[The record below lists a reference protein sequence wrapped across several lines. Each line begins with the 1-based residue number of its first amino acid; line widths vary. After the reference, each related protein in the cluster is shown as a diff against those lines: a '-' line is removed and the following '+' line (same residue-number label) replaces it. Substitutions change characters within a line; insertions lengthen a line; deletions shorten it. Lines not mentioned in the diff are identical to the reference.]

1 MLRQQVKNVVATAAK
16 KAAVSAR
23 PAQSR
28 PMPLDGDALKRVVG
42 GGGTGSSDA
51 PNKGW

>member
-16 KAAVSAR
+16 KFAASIQ
-23 PAQSR
+23 PAKSR
-28 PMPLDGDALKRVVG
+28 PLPLEADALKRVVG
-42 GGGTGSSDA
+42 GTSTGA